1 MTKRLIS
8 FLLAF
13 SLILCLGACTK
24 APAKLKASGS
34 GTEADP
40 WTIGATATDDV
51 TAYLVDGNRLMVSG
65 SGAMMDFD
73 SAESTPWASIIADLT
88 EVNVF
93 DGVTKIGNNAFK
105 GAGANSETLDFYIPT
120 EGLDEIGNS
129 AFENA
134 NLNSNGEGPFCCI
147 SIMSDVKH
155 VGSRA
160 FANVGLTEVQAY
172 CLADNIEKD
181 AFADNSG
188 KFYATA
194 LTGYNWDDAIIKE
207 FEGSFEPHYLFSV
220 KYKEM
225 FNTDEV
231 SGNGQMNVP
240 DDELLEYDA
249 ATIYEEEGYK
259 FIKYEIV
266 KGQLNID
273 PTDPVIN
280 TELTGNVEMFIHY
293 EKPEQQ

>member
-1 MTKRLIS
+1 MTKRLIAL
-8 FLLAF
+8 LLAL
-13 SLILCLGACTK
+13 SLVLCLGACAK
-24 APAKLKASGS
+24 APEKPEVTGS

-51 TAYLVDGNRLMVSG
+51 TACLVDGNRLMISG

-73 SAESTPWASIIADLT
+73 SAESTPWASVIADLT
-88 EVNVF
+88 EISVF
-93 DGVTKIGNNAFK
+93 DGVTKIGKNAFK
-105 GAGANSETLDFYIPT
+105 GAGANSETLGFYIPT
-120 EGLDEIGNS
+120 EGLDEIGDS

-172 CLADNIEKD
+172 CTAESIEKD

-207 FEGSFEPHYLFSV
+207 FEGDFEPHYLFSV

-240 DDELLEYDA
+240 DDELFEYDA
-249 ATIYEEEGYK
+249 AVIYEEEGYK
-259 FIKYEIV
+259 FIKYEIS
-266 KGQLNID
+266 KGQLDID
-273 PTDPVIN
+273 LTNPVIS
-280 TELTGNVEMFIHY
+280 TKLTGNVEMFIHY
-293 EKPEQQ
+293 EKPEQ